1 MKIKDLRLE
10 HANSICNRHLRKY
23 DENEYVCKTCPLYLN
38 DEWVCG
44 KTIAYDNE
52 KYGDI
57 EINFKE
63 RENNEK
69 SCER

>member
-10 HANSICNRHLRKY
+10 LANAICNRHLRKY

-63 RENNEK
+63 CENDGSSN
-69 SCER
+69 